1 MAFLL
6 INFRRVQL
14 TLLSITTSLQD
25 SCDLLVFSMS
35 SQLVQYVIVRG
46 DLLRLL
52 SWPTGAVI
60 AQACHASTAV
70 LWTYRNDPHTIEYT
84 SELDHMHK
92 VVLEVRHATNVAF
105 CSQMMV
111 IRVNLHYSQG
121 RSSIPPPPPQDCVD
135 EFIMR
140 RLNLL
145 VFVDFSFISAL
156 LHT

>member
-1 MAFLL
+1 MSQSCLPKGHLDSYFAKPECGIFTLHFY
-6 INFRRVQL
+6 IRRVQL
-14 TLLSITTSLQD
+14 TLLCITTSLQD
-25 SCDLLVFSMS
+25 SCDLLLVISMS

-84 SELDHMHK
+84 SELDRMHK

-111 IRVNLHYSQG
+111 ILFNLHYSQG
-121 RSSIPPPPPQDCVD
+121 RSSV
-135 EFIMR
+135 R
-140 RLNLL
+140 
-145 VFVDFSFISAL
+145 
-156 LHT
+156 

>member
-14 TLLSITTSLQD
+14 TLLPITFSLQD
-25 SCDLLVFSMS
+25 SCDFLLVFSMS

-70 LWTYRNDPHTIEYT
+70 LWTHRNDPHTIEYT

-111 IRVNLHYSQG
+111 IRSNLHYSQG
-121 RSSIPPPPPQDCVD
+121 RSSVPPKIGLMI
-135 EFIMR
+135 EFIIR

-145 VFVDFSFISAL
+145 VVVDFSFFSAL

>member
-1 MAFLL
+1 M
-6 INFRRVQL
+6 
-14 TLLSITTSLQD
+14 TLLSITSSLQD
-25 SCDLLVFSMS
+25 SRDLLLVISMS

-92 VVLEVRHATNVAF
+92 VVLEVRHATSVAF

-111 IRVNLHYSQG
+111 ILFNLHYSQG
-121 RSSIPPPPPQDCVD
+121 RSSV
-135 EFIMR
+135 R
-140 RLNLL
+140 
-145 VFVDFSFISAL
+145 S
-156 LHT
+156 

>member
-1 MAFLL
+1 M
-6 INFRRVQL
+6 
-14 TLLSITTSLQD
+14 TLLCITTSLQD
-25 SCDLLVFSMS
+25 SCDLLLVISMS

-70 LWTYRNDPHTIEYT
+70 LWTYCNDPHTIEYT
-84 SELDHMHK
+84 SELDRMHK

-105 CSQMMV
+105 CSQMIV

-121 RSSIPPPPPQDCVD
+121 TSSITPKTVL
-135 EFIMR
+135 M
-140 RLNLL
+140 NL
-145 VFVDFSFISAL
+145 SFEG
-156 LHT
+156 

>member
-1 MAFLL
+1 MSSLIVTFLL
-6 INFRRVQL
+6 INIRRVQL
-14 TLLSITTSLQD
+14 TLLSITSFLQD
-25 SCDLLVFSMS
+25 SRDLLLVISMS

-70 LWTYRNDPHTIEYT
+70 LWTYRTDPHTIEYT

-111 IRVNLHYSQG
+111 ILFNLHYSQG
-121 RSSIPPPPPQDCVD
+121 RSSV
-135 EFIMR
+135 R
-140 RLNLL
+140 
-145 VFVDFSFISAL
+145 S
-156 LHT
+156 

>member
-1 MAFLL
+1 
-6 INFRRVQL
+6 
-14 TLLSITTSLQD
+14 
-25 SCDLLVFSMS
+25 MS

-92 VVLEVRHATNVAF
+92 VVLEVRHATIVAF

-111 IRVNLHYSQG
+111 ILFNLHYSQG
-121 RSSIPPPPPQDCVD
+121 RSSV
-135 EFIMR
+135 R
-140 RLNLL
+140 
-145 VFVDFSFISAL
+145 
-156 LHT
+156 

>member
-1 MAFLL
+1 M
-6 INFRRVQL
+6 

-25 SCDLLVFSMS
+25 SCDLLLVISMS

-84 SELDHMHK
+84 SELDRMHK

-111 IRVNLHYSQG
+111 ILFNLHYSQG
-121 RSSIPPPPPQDCVD
+121 RSSV
-135 EFIMR
+135 R
-140 RLNLL
+140 
-145 VFVDFSFISAL
+145 
-156 LHT
+156 

>member
-1 MAFLL
+1 MTFLL
-6 INFRRVQL
+6 IHIRRVQL
-14 TLLSITTSLQD
+14 TLLSITSFLQD
-25 SCDLLVFSMS
+25 SCDHLLVFSMS

-92 VVLEVRHATNVAF
+92 VVLEVRHATNVTF
-105 CSQMMV
+105 CSQMVGYM
-111 IRVNLHYSQG
+111 G
-121 RSSIPPPPPQDCVD
+121 
-135 EFIMR
+135 
-140 RLNLL
+140 
-145 VFVDFSFISAL
+145 
-156 LHT
+156 

>member
-1 MAFLL
+1 MSSLNVAFLL
-6 INFRRVQL
+6 INIRRVQL

-25 SCDLLVFSMS
+25 SCDLLLVISMS

-111 IRVNLHYSQG
+111 ILFNLHYSQG
-121 RSSIPPPPPQDCVD
+121 RSSV
-135 EFIMR
+135 
-140 RLNLL
+140 
-145 VFVDFSFISAL
+145 
-156 LHT
+156 H

>member
-121 RSSIPPPPPQDCVD
+121 RSSIPPQDCVN